1 MPNFSPP
8 LFQAVNAVPTR
19 VSTNSAGGQQA
30 GGGSYGI
37 AFSPDM
43 QFAAF
48 FADADNF
55 VDGDTNHRR
64 DVFLK
69 SLVTGAVTRLSVT
82 TDGVQG
88 NDDSVA
94 PIFLPGGGKV
104 AFLSYANNL
113 VAGDTNSFR
122 DIFIKDLATGAIT
135 RVSTHSD
142 GSQFAGG
149 PGGLGSGAGTPVFN
163 ADGSKMAFVF
173 NGTDAQGIFIKDLVT
188 GTLTLVVD
196 YPGTVSGEPHF
207 SPDGTKLVYTG
218 YGEGASHTGIYVK
231 DLVTG
236 TVTLVSTNAAGVP
249 ADADSLN
256 GSFSPDGNRIL
267 FASGGRN
274 LVANTPNGN
283 GQVFIK
289 DLVTGAV
296 TVVSTDAAGVMH
308 DGIRPVFS
316 PDGTKV
322 AFTAGD
328 TMGPGDSNHFGD
340 IYVKDLIT
348 GETALVSVDV
358 DGTQSPS
365 GSDNAVWSPD
375 GLYVGFYSDNLVRP
389 DTNGGSE
396 VYMARLLLP
405 AAYVEGGPAV
415 QIVPMAR
422 ALDFGSPNYDQ
433 GSLTVEITGGSAAGD
448 LLTLAQ
454 SSAPGESI
462 ALSGNQ
468 VLVNGVMVGTIDG
481 AATYLSI
488 IFNANANNPVVEL
501 LTEAVR
507 ISSTSADPTA
517 AVRTI
522 TFTLVDGDGTADG
535 VSDTTSFTRKVAFL
549 PVDAV
554 ADQQLIGTPG
564 PDSLV
569 GGGGNDV
576 LDGLGSADTM
586 AGHAGNDVYFV
597 DTFDDV
603 VTEAAGQGR
612 DLVYASASF
621 QLTAGSEIEILSAI
635 SQSATTPLTL
645 VGNAFGQFLYGNAGA
660 NYLDGGSGND
670 TLVGFGG
677 DDSYVVD
684 DVGDYVAEVAGG
696 GNDIVYVRGSF
707 SLARTRRSRRWRR

>member
-1 MPNFSPP
+1 MAKVRKRVA
-8 LFQAVNAVPTR
+8 AVVR
-19 VSTNSAGGQQA
+19 ER
-30 GGGSYGI
+30 Y
-37 AFSPDM
+37 DW
-43 QFAAF
+43 
-48 FADADNF
+48 
-55 VDGDTNHRR
+55 
-64 DVFLK
+64 
-69 SLVTGAVTRLSVT
+69 
-82 TDGVQG
+82 
-88 NDDSVA
+88 
-94 PIFLPGGGKV
+94 
-104 AFLSYANNL
+104 
-113 VAGDTNSFR
+113 
-122 DIFIKDLATGAIT
+122 
-135 RVSTHSD
+135 
-142 GSQFAGG
+142 
-149 PGGLGSGAGTPVFN
+149 
-163 ADGSKMAFVF
+163 
-173 NGTDAQGIFIKDLVT
+173 
-188 GTLTLVVD
+188 D
-196 YPGTVSGEPHF
+196 Y
-207 SPDGTKLVYTG
+207 LWM
-218 YGEGASHTGIYVK
+218 
-231 DLVTG
+231 L
-236 TVTLVSTNAAGVP
+236 
-249 ADADSLN
+249 
-256 GSFSPDGNRIL
+256 
-267 FASGGRN
+267 
-274 LVANTPNGN
+274 
-283 GQVFIK
+283 
-289 DLVTGAV
+289 
-296 TVVSTDAAGVMH
+296 
-308 DGIRPVFS
+308 
-316 PDGTKV
+316 
-322 AFTAGD
+322 AFTALLFFRPQD
-328 TMGPGDSNHFGD
+328 QIPGLEALHLAELTAIGGLAAMVVRRLSAGQTIAHINGEVIGVLALGAVIVLTIPFSFWPGGSLKLFSD

-348 GETALVSVDV
+348 GEIAMVSVDV

-365 GSDNAVWSPD
+365 GSDNAIWSPD

-433 GSLTVEITGGSAAGD
+433 GSLTVEITGGSVAGD

-612 DLVYASASF
+612 DLVYTSASF
-621 QLTAGSEIEILSAI
+621 QLTA
-635 SQSATTPLTL
+635 Q
-645 VGNAFGQFLYGNAGA
+645 Q
-660 NYLDGGSGND
+660 
-670 TLVGFGG
+670 
-677 DDSYVVD
+677 
-684 DVGDYVAEVAGG
+684 
-696 GNDIVYVRGSF
+696 
-707 SLARTRRSRRWRR
+707 RSRRPSVATAATT